1 MKVWPA
7 IVIYCLLLK
16 YGVLINFEEFFIVQ
30 HLSSDLESQMISLE
44 FQIYPGNLAVQVRT
58 KLRRVVY
65 YKLEVVMLVVGIGE
79 AQVC

>member
-1 MKVWPA
+1 
-7 IVIYCLLLK
+7 
-16 YGVLINFEEFFIVQ
+16 
-30 HLSSDLESQMISLE
+30 MISLE